1 TPAPPPAA
9 SSTAAVCLDLAFFN
23 TSTRWEITTRST
35 SGATV
40 IDTKTE
46 YQVEAPAPFAG
57 ATTTPVKFTSTVLAG
72 IGAGSIVNG
81 RSYSVV
87 NSQDVLNYGT
97 VTTSTTFGVAIT
109 TTITQTPAAILRYS
123 LGVGESFTQT
133 YSSATTGTPFPVPAS
148 SVTRTQTFLGFED
161 VTVPAGTFAGAC
173 KWQFVEGGTTT
184 TTWNT
189 RSGLPLRS
197 TSAGSEM
204 VLIGGS
210 INGGALR

>member
-1 TPAPPPAA
+1 MVE
-9 SSTAAVCLDLAFFN
+9 S
-23 TSTRWEITTRST
+23 
-35 SGATV
+35 
-40 IDTKTE
+40 KTE

-57 ATTTPVKFTSTVLAG
+57 VTTTPIKFTTTVLAG
-72 IGAGSIVNG
+72 IGAGTSVNG
-81 RSYSVV
+81 RSYSVI
-87 NSQDVLNYGT
+87 NAQDVLNYGT
-97 VTTSTTFGVAIT
+97 VTTSTTFGVSIT
-109 TTITQTPAAILRYS
+109 STVTQTPAVIVRYS

-133 YSSATTGTPFPVPAS
+133 YSSAITGTPFPIPAN
-148 SVTRTQTFLGFED
+148 SVTQTQTFLGFED

-189 RSGLPLRS
+189 KAGVPLRS
-197 TSAGSEM
+197 SSPGAEM